1 MLKVLKRL
9 VCAIWTNPFK
19 IDDLKFEPVEE
30 GTETSGYPE
39 DVFEQGDWVTLGF
52 IEPERPMDWDEFLE
66 SLYREEKEILRK
78 TFETVKRNLER
89 RGYDVEKSYKPLFHV
104 EPADKP
110 RIWYIVKKRGKPVAY
125 CDIVIHEGEG
135 ERPYAEV
142 STVCMSV
149 PEKVE

>member
-39 DVFEQGDWVTLGF
+39 DVFERGDWVTLGF

-66 SLYREEKEILRK
+66 TLYPKEEEILRDV
-78 TFETVKRNLER
+78 FRMVERNLKK
-89 RGYDVEKSYKPLFHV
+89 RGYEVERSFEPLFRV
-104 EPADKP
+104 SEPQP